1 MYSAMYPPFCHHGFT
16 ALSFPCAPSIH
27 SFPSSEPLATADPV
41 TVCIV
46 LPFPE
51 YHRVG
56 MVQSVTCSRLS
67 SFSWQY
73 ALKLPPCLFI
83 AEKYSIV
90 EYCGCTGLCLSV
102 HLQKA
107 ILISSKFWW
116 LWIKLNIHV
125 QDVTWLLD
133 GVVRVCLVLKE
144 IAKLF
149 FQSSYTVC
157 IPTSSE
163 WFFPVAY
170 LTF

>member
-1 MYSAMYPPFCHHGFT
+1 MDSLFVLYILWVLAMYSDMYLPFWHPDFT
-16 ALSFPCAPSIH
+16 VLKFPCVPSIH
-27 SFPSSEPLATADPV
+27 SFLSLKPLATADPV

-73 ALKLPPCLFI
+73 VQKLPPCLFI

-90 EYCGCTGLCLSV
+90 EYYGCTTLCLSV
-102 HLQKA
+102 HLLKA
-107 ILISSKFWW
+107 ILVAFKFWW

-125 QDVTWLLD
+125 TWLLD
-133 GVVRVCLVLKE
+133 CVVRVCLVL
-144 IAKLF
+144 
-149 FQSSYTVC
+149 
-157 IPTSSE
+157 
-163 WFFPVAY
+163 
-170 LTF
+170 

>member
-1 MYSAMYPPFCHHGFT
+1 MSSSLSPPSP
-16 ALSFPCAPSIH
+16 LSKQSLI
-27 SFPSSEPLATADPV
+27 LYILY
-41 TVCIV
+41 IV